1 MHITAT
7 YAGLLG
13 LAYIALS
20 MNVIRTRRAAQ
31 VSLGSGGNEL
41 LERRMRAN
49 GNFAEYVPLALLLIA
64 FLEAGGQAAWLIHS
78 LGIALLLGRLLHGYA
93 LSSLTR
99 RPAARVGGM
108 MLTLAVIGLAALT
121 CLGQAVVV
129 LVP

>member
-13 LAYIALS
+13 LAYIELS

>member
-41 LERRMRAN
+41 LERRMRAH

-64 FLEAGGQAAWLIHS
+64 FLEAGGQAAWLIHA

>member
-13 LAYIALS
+13 LVYIALS

-31 VSLGSGGNEL
+31 VSLGSGGNDL
-41 LERRMRAN
+41 LERRMRAH

-64 FLEAGGQAAWLIHS
+64 LLEAGGQATWLIHA

-129 LVP
+129 LMP

>member
-13 LAYIALS
+13 LVYIALS

-31 VSLGSGGNEL
+31 VSLGSGGDEL
-41 LERRMRAN
+41 LQRRMRAH

-64 FLEAGGQAAWLIHS
+64 LVETGGQAAWLIHS
-78 LGIALLLGRLLHGYA
+78 LGVALLLGRLLHGYA
-93 LSSLTR
+93 LSSLSR

-108 MLTLAVIGLAALT
+108 MLTLAVIGITALT
-121 CLGQAVVV
+121 CLGQTVAV
-129 LVP
+129 PMP